1 MSIQSNHRLP
11 PRGAFS
17 SSFSL
22 SPHSKAVGNK
32 SPPKKTHSSPSY
44 DAEKLYHTESDTNEE
59 FNDMFQY
66 AQLALKKSCEVQED
80 IAKLFNLWEA
90 HDNEEIPKLWL
101 FLDNILQENGFKSLG
116 EKPNLKKLSKIL
128 LDLIAELKVLRQAV
142 SQKKIGI
149 EDQMYLDDELMHKR
163 LDPYGASKHSDSAQK
178 TLEHYQEYIRS
189 LEDQLASIKSRVSEF
204 HEFSMSQ
211 LNTSQK
217 LLKEIQHTVEAND
230 ETEILGK
237 ILSYKKIMT
246 IIPRLEIFVEE
257 VCKQFV
263 PEVVQ
268 ENNYES
274 YSVALKEVFPR
285 IKSLKSTLE
294 SLTNFKAKIYR
305 SLKLDSNTEE
315 DDAIEKTGA
324 VAFFQK
330 IFEVDESEDIL
341 GVMEKLFLY
350 YIESKKILDFIKHKL
365 NIDSEASGSYLSEEI
380 RKKL

>member
-1 MSIQSNHRLP
+1 
-11 PRGAFS
+11 
-17 SSFSL
+17 
-22 SPHSKAVGNK
+22 
-32 SPPKKTHSSPSY
+32 
-44 DAEKLYHTESDTNEE
+44 
-59 FNDMFQY
+59 MFQY
-66 AQLALKKSCEVQED
+66 AKLALKKSCEVQED

-246 IIPRLEIFVEE
+246 IIPIHEIFVEE